1 MDFKKDFP
9 IFENRDIS
17 YLDSGATSQK
27 PQYVINAIEEFYKKF
42 NANPHRGAYSLSLE
56 ATEQY

>member
-27 PQYVINAIEEFYKKF
+27 PQYVINAVEEFYK
-42 NANPHRGAYSLSLE
+42 SLMQIHIE
-56 ATEQY
+56 EHIV